1 MAHIFLSYSRDDQ
14 EPTLHLAKDLKDLG
28 HIVWLDQELTGGQAW
43 WDQILARIRAADLF
57 VFVLSSASL
66 YSTAC
71 QREYGYAAE
80 LRRPILPVLV
90 RDGLSLNVLPPALSQ
105 VQFIDFRQRHVEA
118 IIALSRALQSLPV
131 GLPLPDPLPAPPEVP
146 LSYLATLSQM
156 IETPSVLTF
165 EEQSRLVVELKRGLR
180 DPATFQDSRDLL
192 GRLRARR
199 DLLATIAEEID
210 EVVVREPEQRRLTSR
225 INTRARVVSSS
236 KEHSSSLNGTSRPKQ
251 IAHGGHIPRLL
262 SWTPSDPLKLHRV
275 TEQWIWAHWLLW
287 LLPWLVFWVS
297 ESNGWYQLGIQSGPG
312 PMLTLCL
319 IVGAIN
325 AYFLWNLIPL
335 ILAFSSFL
343 PVVLLVFSPLNLLR
357 LISAFYSLTFVFLI
371 CGTISGFLSQRIIQR
386 SRKRLAALH

>member
-1 MAHIFLSYSRDDQ
+1 
-14 EPTLHLAKDLKDLG
+14 
-28 HIVWLDQELTGGQAW
+28 LTGGQAW

-118 IIALSRALQSLPV
+118 VIALSRALQSLPV
-131 GLPLPDPLPAPPEVP
+131 GVPLPDPLPAPPEVP
-146 LSYLATLSQM
+146 VSYLATLSQQ
-156 IETPSVLTF
+156 IETPSALSF

-210 EVVVREPEQRRLTSR
+210 EVVVGGSGRQGKAWWGLPRAVAASPSRERSF
-225 INTRARVVSSS
+225 AFV
-236 KEHSSSLNGTSRPKQ
+236 GTSQPGELKTSK
-251 IAHGGHIPRLL
+251 PR
-262 SWTPSDPLKLHRV
+262 SWWAFPWIPSDPTRLRRV
-275 TEQWIWAHWLLW
+275 AQQKIWVHWLLW
-287 LLPWLVFWVS
+287 VGYPPSLTYLALPLVS
-297 ESNGWYQLGIQSGPG
+297 
-312 PMLTLCL
+312 
-319 IVGAIN
+319 
-325 AYFLWNLIPL
+325 
-335 ILAFSSFL
+335 
-343 PVVLLVFSPLNLLR
+343 VVLLRNIRPLVLSLGPTLL
-357 LISAFYSLTFVFLI
+357 LL
-371 CGTISGFLSQRIIQR
+371 FLSPIFGLNVHSNTGYFIFVLFVWIVLGGGLTHWVIYR
-386 SRKRLAALH
+386 SRVKLSSL